1 MNLIFVRH
9 GEGEHTNNLPN
20 SLRMEHPSLT
30 NKGREQALALRKK
43 LPLRESDILIVSP
56 TVRTLQT
63 AALWSEQVACRK
75 FIHPYISPRI
85 FPYREGARTLPCDK
99 MLSQKS
105 IQQLFPQFSLVEE
118 HNEELWRNGINTI
131 VGLAF
136 CKAASSFIEWCKTL
150 ETSRVV
156 IVSHD
161 GTITA
166 YRQYIMKQVLTRED
180 FLEETGM
187 YEIQL

>member
-9 GEGEHTNNLPN
+9 GEGEHTKKLPD
-20 SLRMEHPSLT
+20 SLRMDHPSLT
-30 NKGREQALALRKK
+30 DKGREQALALREKI
-43 LPLRESDILIVSP
+43 PLRESDILIASP

-63 AALWSEQVACRK
+63 AALWSKHVACSRVV
-75 FIHPYISPRI
+75 HPYISPRI

-99 MLSQKS
+99 RLNQKN
-105 IQQLFPQFSLVEE
+105 IQQLFPQFLLAEE
-118 HNEELWRNGINTI
+118 HNDELWSDGINTI
-131 VGLAF
+131 SELEF
-136 CKAASSFIEWCKTL
+136 CTVAHNFIEWCKTL
-150 ETSRVV
+150 QVSRVM

-166 YRQYIMKQVLTRED
+166 YRQYVMKQVLTRED
-180 FLEETGM
+180 FLEETGI

>member
-9 GEGEHTNNLPN
+9 GEGEHTNNLPD

-30 NKGREQALALRKK
+30 NKGREQALALREQ
-43 LPLRESDILIVSP
+43 LPLRESDILIASP
-56 TVRTLQT
+56 AVRTLQT

-75 FIHPYISPRI
+75 FVHPYISPRI

-99 MLSQKS
+99 ILSQKDV
-105 IQQLFPQFSLVEE
+105 QQLFSQFLLAEE
-118 HNEELWRNGINTI
+118 QNEMLWRNGVNTI
-131 VGLAF
+131 AGPAF

-150 ETSRVV
+150 EASRVV

-166 YRQYIMKQVLTRED
+166 YRQYVMKQVLTRED
-180 FLEETGM
+180 FLEETGV

>member
-1 MNLIFVRH
+1 MKLIFVRH
-9 GEGEHTNNLPN
+9 GEGEHTTNLPN
-20 SLRMEHPSLT
+20 SLRTNHPYLT
-30 NKGREQALALRKK
+30 NKGREQALLLQEN
-43 LPLRESDILIVSP
+43 LPLCESDVLIASP

-63 AALWSEQVACRK
+63 AALWSEQVACMK
-75 FIHPYISPRI
+75 VVHPYISPRI

-99 MLSQKS
+99 MLSQRNM
-105 IQQLFPQFSLVEE
+105 QQLFSQFSLAEE
-118 HNEELWRNGINTI
+118 RNDELWSDGINAITE
-131 VGLAF
+131 LEF
-136 CKAASSFIEWCKTL
+136 CTAAHSFIEWCKTL
-150 ETSRVV
+150 QVARVM

-166 YRQYIMKQVLTRED
+166 YRQYVMKRVLTRED

>member
-20 SLRMEHPSLT
+20 SLRMDHPLLT
-30 NKGREQALALRKK
+30 DKGREQALALREK
-43 LPLRESDILIVSP
+43 LPLRESDILIASP
-56 TVRTLQT
+56 VVRTLQT

-75 FIHPYISPRI
+75 FVHPYISPRI

-99 MLSQKS
+99 MLSQKNVQRS
-105 IQQLFPQFSLVEE
+105 FSQFVLAAEQ
-118 HNEELWRNGINTI
+118 NEELWRNGINTI
-131 VGLAF
+131 AEPEF
-136 CKAASSFIEWCKTL
+136 CIAAHSFMKWCETLKA
-150 ETSRVV
+150 SRVI

-166 YRQYIMKQVLTRED
+166 YRQYVMKQALTRED
-180 FLEETGM
+180 FLEETGV
-187 YEIQL
+187 YEMQL